1 MAQYNATQSIE
12 DSLPVVK
19 LSERDSA
26 SEVAISPAFGC
37 NAYDFHL
44 QGKRLFWGPQASL
57 AELVARPRLCGNP
70 LLAPWANR
78 IQGMSYFVNG
88 KEYQLNSKLG
98 NLRLDGNQNPIHGL
112 VTFTKAWKTVN
123 VQADAQQAQA
133 HFVLDFWQHPE
144 WLAQF
149 PFPHRIHLHYVL
161 RGASLEVRT
170 EIENLGVAPMPVAI
184 GFHPYFQISDAP
196 RDEWRVKIRAKS
208 QYRLSSQLTPTGE
221 LIPNP
226 RPGEFALQGVVLDD
240 VFGELQRGADGKAVF
255 SVRGKTQEI
264 RVVYGP
270 DYPIGVVYAPA
281 GQPFICFEPMAAPTN
296 AFNLAH
302 EGKYAGLKSIAPGA
316 SWRES
321 YWIEGSG
328 F

>member
-1 MAQYNATQSIE
+1 MPQYNATQSIE

-26 SEVAISPAFGC
+26 SEVSISPAFGC

-44 QGKRLFWGPQASL
+44 QGKKLLWNPAATL
-57 AELVARPRLCGNP
+57 ADLVAKPRLCGNP

-78 IQGMSYFVNG
+78 IQGMSYFANG
-88 KEYQLNSKLG
+88 REFQLNSKLG
-98 NLRLDGNQNPIHGL
+98 NLRMDQNQNPIHGL
-112 VTFTKAWKTVN
+112 VTFTKAWKTVE
-123 VQADAQQAQA
+123 VVADAQAARA
-133 HFVLDFWQHPE
+133 HFVLEYWQHPE

-149 PFPHRIHLHYVL
+149 PFPHRLHLHYVL
-161 RGASLEVRT
+161 KAGSLEVRT
-170 EIENLGVAPMPVAI
+170 EIDNLGVAPMPVAI

-196 RDEWRVKIRAKS
+196 RDEWKVRIPAKS
-208 QYRLSSQLTPTGE
+208 QYVLSKQLTPTGE
-221 LIPNP
+221 LVANP
-226 RPGEFALQGVVLDD
+226 RREEFSLAGVVLDD
-240 VFGELQRGADGKAVF
+240 VFGDLERRADGKAVF
-255 SVRGKTQEI
+255 SVRGKQQEI
-264 RVVYGP
+264 RVVYGA

-302 EGKYAGLKSIAPGA
+302 EAKYAGLKSIAPGA

>member
-12 DSLPVVK
+12 GSLPVVK

-44 QGKRLFWGPQASL
+44 QGKKLLWGPQATL
-57 AELVARPRLCGNP
+57 AELVEKPRLCGNP

-88 KEYQLNSKLG
+88 KEYQLNSKLA
-98 NLRLDGNQNPIHGL
+98 NLRLDANQNPIHGL
-112 VTFTKAWKTVN
+112 VTFTKAWKTVK
-123 VQADAQQAQA
+123 VEADAQQAQA

-161 RGASLEVRT
+161 RAASLEVRT

-196 RDEWRVKIRAKS
+196 RDEWRVKIPAKS
-208 QYRLSSQLTPTGE
+208 QYRLSAQLTPTGE
-221 LIPNP
+221 LFPNP
-226 RPGEFALQGVVLDD
+226 RPGEFGLQGVVLDD
-240 VFGELQRGADGKAVF
+240 VFGELQRGPDGKAVF